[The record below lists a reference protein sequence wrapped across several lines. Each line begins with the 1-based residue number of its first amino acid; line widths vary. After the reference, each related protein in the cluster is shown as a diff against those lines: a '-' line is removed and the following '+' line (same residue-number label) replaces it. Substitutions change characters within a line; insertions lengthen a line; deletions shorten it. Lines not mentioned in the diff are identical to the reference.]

1 MGSFRAWIN
10 RMRWIV
16 EKGHCPGTIGTAY
29 RGEKQCVRRQGR
41 AEVVLVII
49 LSGRMIVILMIGGTL
64 SL

>member
-10 RMRWIV
+10 GMRWIV
-16 EKGHCPGTIGTAY
+16 EKGHCPGSIGTVY
-29 RGEKQCVRRQGR
+29 RK
-41 AEVVLVII
+41 AVVKAGQSRECVII